1 MMRRLWLVLA
11 GLGGL
16 ASVAAGA
23 YAAHGEIAAPAAKL
37 LHVGELYGLVHA
49 AALLAVTVAAERR
62 DRLGLALGI
71 AGSAFA
77 LGIVLFSFSLFA
89 LALTGIHDFGR
100 VTPFGGIAFMIGW
113 AALALR
119 AVVRR

>member
-1 MMRRLWLVLA
+1 MRRVWLMLA

-23 YAAHGEIAAPAAKL
+23 YAAHGGIG
-37 LHVGELYGLVHA
+37 VRA
-49 AALLAVTVAAERR
+49 AALLAAAAAAERR
-62 DRLGLALGI
+62 SRLGLALGV

-77 LGIVLFSFSLFA
+77 AGIILFSFSLFA
-89 LALTGIHDFGR
+89 LALTGIRGFAR
-100 VTPFGGIAFMIGW
+100 VTPFGGAAFMIGW

-119 AVVRR
+119 ALFPR

>member
-1 MMRRLWLVLA
+1 MRRLWLVLA

-16 ASVAAGA
+16 VSVAAGA
-23 YAAHGEIAAPAAKL
+23 YAVHGKIDAAAARL

-49 AALLAVTVAAERR
+49 AALLAIPVAAERR
-62 DRLGLALGI
+62 DRLGLALGL

-89 LALTGIHDFGR
+89 LALTGIRDFGR
-100 VTPFGGIAFMIGW
+100 VAPVGGIAFMIGG

-119 AVVRR
+119 ARGRR